1 MRPYLVLGL
10 LLLGTLAAVGY
21 RFRRPKPD
29 DTRRRIFSDVVAGA
43 IMYAFAAPAVGGVAL
58 ILALTVVTRDLQ
70 NLMTAIFG
78 LPWFYVFGIVPALLC
93 GIVAGAFKPVRPTWP
108 ALGMMTVAGGL
119 YGFLFLGAFGSQEFR
134 WTDLLFPLSVGALPG
149 TVGSFLCTLWFYGRP
164 GRPATPATDA
174 AADAAVDP
182 PQ

>member
-21 RFRRPKPD
+21 RVRHPKPD
-29 DTRRRIFSDVVAGA
+29 DTRRRILSDLVAGG
-43 IMYAFAAPAVGGVAL
+43 IMYAFVAPAVGGATL
-58 ILALTVVTRDLQ
+58 MLALSAVSRDPQ
-70 NLMTAIFG
+70 NLMLTVLG

-93 GIVAGAFKPVRPTWP
+93 GIVAGALKPARSTWL
-108 ALGMMTVAGGL
+108 ALGMMTAAGGL
-119 YGFLFLGAFGSQEFR
+119 FGFLFLAAFGSRDFT

-149 TVGSFLCTLWFYGRP
+149 IVGALLCTYWFFGRP
-164 GRPATPATDA
+164 GRPRAPATDSTPEA
-174 AADAAVDP
+174 ADP